1 MRKLSQSKGWSYAY
15 GVLITV
21 KSSIP
26 ENVIKVQHKPVITR
40 MASLKAYISLFW
52 YFEHK
57 YAWINLRSYKLTL
70 V

>member
-40 MASLKAYISLFW
+40 MASLKAYISLF
-52 YFEHK
+52 
-57 YAWINLRSYKLTL
+57 L
-70 V
+70 VF